1 MSEQSSLPCFA
12 IGSESYIKRDALE
25 EACSRL
31 GFTNVTITTV
41 PALSGENPQPF
52 GYHETASGAFARA
65 METKRWF
72 PDHVA
77 VGIENGI
84 LSFIGL
90 MTGAEQIVDVAV
102 IVMIDME
109 GRPHIDMS
117 VGVEFPP
124 DALEAVRNSGF
135 RQTIGELLAG
145 EDPDCHAT
153 DPHSYL
159 TGGDYTRQ
167 GLLADTL
174 ERMLER
180 MR

>member
-12 IGSESYIKRDALE
+12 IGSESSIKLAALE
-25 EACSRL
+25 EACSRC

-41 PALSGENPQPF
+41 PASSGQNPQPF
-52 GYHETASGAFARA
+52 GYHETASGALARA
-65 METKRWF
+65 MEAKQWF
-72 PDHVA
+72 PNRVA

-84 LSFIGL
+84 LPFIGL
-90 MTGAEQIVDVAV
+90 MTEAEQIVDVAV

-109 GRPHIDMS
+109 GRLHIDMS

-124 DALEAVRNSGF
+124 DAFEAVRNSGF
-135 RQTIGELLAG
+135 RQTVGELLAD
-145 EDPDCHAT
+145 EDPDCRAT

-159 TGGDYTRQ
+159 TGEDYTRQ

-180 MR
+180 IR